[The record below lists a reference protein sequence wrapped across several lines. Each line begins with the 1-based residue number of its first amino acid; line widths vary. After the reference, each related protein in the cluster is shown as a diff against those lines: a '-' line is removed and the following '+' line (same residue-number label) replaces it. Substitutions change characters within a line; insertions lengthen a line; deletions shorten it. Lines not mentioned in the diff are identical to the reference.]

1 MCVMRTSKIVV
12 TAFVSLSV
20 VTSLMAQ
27 TVVRISAYA
36 GPNAVGHE
44 ALGPRDIAGA
54 GPFPA
59 LTQAPLD
66 PTRAAI
72 YTLFLSV
79 HPDPNWLTGGPNT
92 SSRWSTLSF
101 SFTYNKNYIDLIFKD
116 AAGGD
121 VYVSS
126 LPVNTTFSPY
136 IAAHFPGA
144 GVAAGQV
151 NANDGTNVTV
161 TFALAATSNVNG
173 VAAAQGYLRD
183 WFENVY
189 DGELLRVWV
198 NGPAI
203 AALPS
208 KIYNTAPGL
217 AQGNI
222 IIQVNPR
229 DESRDVQ
236 VFGSF
241 IVPEPASMIAL
252 GSGLVGLLALRRRRQ
267 A

>member
-1 MCVMRTSKIVV
+1 MRTSKIVV

-54 GPFPA
+54 LPTFLP
-59 LTQAPLD
+59 LSQATLD
-66 PTRAAI
+66 PNSAAI

-92 SSRWSTLSF
+92 SSRWSTLGF
-101 SFTYNKNYIDLIFKD
+101 SFTYDKNYIDLVFKNPSD
-116 AAGGD
+116 GTY

-126 LPVNTTFSPY
+126 LPVGTTFSSF
-136 IAAHFPGA
+136 IAAHAPGS
-144 GVAAGQV
+144 GVAAGRV
-151 NANDGTNVTV
+151 EAIAGPNVTV
-161 TFALAATSNVNG
+161 TFALAATANVNG

-189 DGELLRVWV
+189 DGDLLRVWV

-203 AALPS
+203 AALPT
-208 KIYNTAPGL
+208 KIYNTAPGV
-217 AQGNI
+217 AEGNI

>member
-1 MCVMRTSKIVV
+1 MRTSKIVV

-27 TVVRISAYA
+27 TVVRVSAYA

-44 ALGPRDIAGA
+44 ALGPRDTAGA
-54 GPFPA
+54 GSFPA

-66 PTRAAI
+66 PSNPAI

-79 HPDPNWLTGGPNT
+79 HPDPTWLTGGPNT
-92 SSRWSTLSF
+92 STRWSTLGF
-101 SFTYNKNYIDLIFKD
+101 SFTYDKNYIDLVFKN
-116 AAGGD
+116 ASTGAD

-126 LPVNTTFSPY
+126 LPVGSTFSPY
-136 IAAHFPGA
+136 IAARFPGA

-151 NANDGTNVTV
+151 SANDGTNVTV

-173 VAAAQGYLRD
+173 IAGAQGYLRD
-183 WFENVY
+183 WYENVY
-189 DGELLRVWV
+189 DGEMLRVWV

-203 AALPS
+203 ATLPS
-208 KIYNTAPGL
+208 QIYNTAPGEVR
-217 AQGNI
+217 GNI

-252 GSGLVGLLALRRRRQ
+252 GSGLVGLLALRRRRSN
-267 A
+267 